1 MLRPWALFR
10 ETVINFAG
18 RTTEMTVRVHAVEF
32 CIWKFMQQTCAMR
45 MIEVCLLTFL
55 AKDSA
60 TAENTD
66 IHTRYL
72 CHCYLLQCVQNFP
85 RFI

>member
-1 MLRPWALFR
+1 
-10 ETVINFAG
+10 
-18 RTTEMTVRVHAVEF
+18 
-32 CIWKFMQQTCAMR
+32 MQQTCAMR

-66 IHTRYL
+66 IHTTQDTYVTATYYSVLKNFHVSYRTKL
-72 CHCYLLQCVQNFP
+72 SSHVKLLIALLTFTENLLL
-85 RFI
+85 